1 MVNANAIKDAK
12 VYEKTLEEI
21 VSNSAKIVEI
31 NKSIGFM
38 NTFSKLGNVFNK
50 VSKARG
56 SSGSKF
62 SFQTSGAQLATS
74 SAGSVVPNFNKIL
87 SGMTLLS
94 KITSASKATKFAA
107 GFGGSIKKMIDLIP
121 KALKGATLL
130 IKPMIG
136 ALMSSLAPLLPIILG
151 VAFVLKTLSSAWK
164 VNAGGMQTMSNALRG
179 KWAQG
184 MAKMNLAFVQLGR
197 ALSPIIKP
205 LVDFV
210 GAIGGG
216 LIDGLFLAIEFFTN
230 FVTGLING
238 FNILQGLWKIFIG
251 TLYTTIGNLLGVLGF
266 GDSYKSLGE
275 YLSSQGK
282 EQYDT
287 GMQWYSKDNATNTT
301 TNNNITFNVSGSS
314 MSEDSYLAFSNK
326 ILGVIG

>member
-1 MVNANAIKDAK
+1 LILSFGKIKNNAGAQGFAQSMLGGKN
-12 VYEKTLEEI
+12 
-21 VSNSAKIVEI
+21 
-31 NKSIGFM
+31 IGF
-38 NTFSKLGNVFNK
+38 
-50 VSKARG
+50 
-56 SSGSKF
+56 
-62 SFQTSGAQLATS
+62 
-74 SAGSVVPNFNKIL
+74 
-87 SGMTLLS
+87 S
-94 KITSASKATKFAA
+94 KIFTTLKNTIMSGLNGAFLVFKA
-107 GFGGSIKKMIDLIP
+107 I
-121 KALKGATLL
+121 
-130 IKPMIG
+130 
-136 ALMSSLAPLLPIILG
+136 LANLGLSLLPFIAILLG
-151 VAFVLKTLSSAWK
+151 VLFVVKALSSAWK
-164 VNAGGMQTMSNALRG
+164 VNAGGMQTTSNMLKG
-179 KWAQG
+179 KWNQG
-184 MAKMNLAFVQLGR
+184 MAKMNLAFNKLGR
-197 ALSPIIKP
+197 ALGPIIKP